1 MFSVSVAHRGIRR
14 VMALAA
20 CSAGLLPAFTLP
32 ETARAQSQASLPVID
47 VVSATTV
54 PTPATQLA
62 SSVTVI
68 TAKDLERDQRRT
80 VSDALQAVPG
90 LNVVQSGGPGA
101 QTAVFIRGSNS
112 NHVKV
117 LIDGIE
123 VSDPSNANRSFD
135 FGSLLALD
143 IERIEVLRG
152 PQSGLYGA
160 DAIGGV
166 IAITTKKGNG
176 PPRVA
181 GTIEGG
187 SFQTFNQFASLSG
200 SQDRFSYALNAAH
213 THVGA
218 TKVTPDR
225 ILPAGR
231 QSFPNSNDNQTYS
244 SKLGYDINQ
253 NVSLNWVGRYTNSRL
268 YFTGGAVPA
277 AAQSRSDFKQYATR
291 GEAVV
296 NLLDGRFKNYF
307 GVNYTDVRFETY
319 DPASPPLSVNTSQRV
334 AEDWRGVFSVA
345 PGQTLV
351 AGFDNYS
358 ESAQTSSVN
367 ARTGNHGGFL
377 EWQAEYAKRLFLVAN
392 ARNDWNDAFGSH
404 TTYRVA
410 PAAIVPMSETK
421 LKATY
426 GTGFKPPALFQLYT
440 KSSFFRGNPA
450 LQPETSKG
458 YDFGFEQPAFN
469 DRFLFGVTRYV
480 NKITNEIASDST
492 FTTLVNVNEA
502 YIRGYEAFA
511 MLAVT
516 SQFSLRTD
524 YTYTR
529 INATSDSGIVRRP
542 PHKYSV
548 KAIWNPIAPWE
559 LSATV
564 ITTSEWRDFDRVTF
578 KTIDQQGYTTVNLAT
593 SYQVNEYVKAFGR
606 IDNLFNRVTES
617 PNGFLRPGFGIFGGI
632 TVANR

>member
-1 MFSVSVAHRGIRR
+1 MFSVRVAHGGICRL
-14 VMALAA
+14 ALL
-20 CSAGLLPAFTLP
+20 SAFLLPAIAIPTI
-32 ETARAQSQASLPVID
+32 ANAQAQADLPVIE
-47 VVSATTV
+47 VTSPTRVS
-54 PTPATQLA
+54 TPANQIA

-90 LNVVQSGGPGA
+90 LNVIQSGGPGG
-101 QTAVFIRGSNS
+101 QTAVFIRGANS

-123 VSDPSNANRSFD
+123 ASDPSNSNRALD
-135 FGSLLALD
+135 FGHLQALD

-200 SQDRFSYALNAAH
+200 SQDRFNYALHAAH
-213 THVGA
+213 LHVGA
-218 TKVTPDR
+218 TPVTPAR

-231 QSFPNSNDNQTYS
+231 QSFPNWYDNQSYS
-244 SKLGYDINQ
+244 SKLGYDINEYLT
-253 NVSLNWVGRYTNSRL
+253 VNWVGRYTDSRL
-268 YFTGGAVPA
+268 YFTGGSVPA
-277 AAQSRSDFKQYATR
+277 AAQSRIDVDQYATR

-296 NLLDGRFKNYF
+296 RLFDGRFMNYF
-307 GVNYTDVRFETY
+307 GVNYTDIKSATLAAGSTTE
-319 DPASPPLSVNTSQRV
+319 SINKGQRV
-334 AEDWRGVFSVA
+334 AEDWRGVVAVA

-351 AGFDNYS
+351 MGFDNYS
-358 ESAQTSSVN
+358 ESAQATSLN
-367 ARTGNHGGFL
+367 ATTGNRGGYL

-392 ARNDWNDAFGSH
+392 VRNDWNDSFGSH
-404 TTYRVA
+404 TTFRVA
-410 PAAIVPMSETK
+410 PAAILPGPETK
-421 LKATY
+421 VKATY
-426 GTGFKPPALFQLYT
+426 GTGFKPPSLFQLYFNDP
-440 KSSFFRGNPA
+440 FFRGNPA
-450 LQPETSKG
+450 LHPETSVG
-458 YDFGFEQPAFN
+458 YDFGFEQPVFS

-480 NKITNEIASDST
+480 NKISNEIASDRT
-492 FTTLVNVNEA
+492 FTTLVNVDEA

-511 MLAVT
+511 TLVIS
-516 SQFSLRTD
+516 SQFSLRGD

-548 KAIWNPIAPWE
+548 KAIWTPTAPWE
-559 LSATV
+559 LSAAV
-564 ITTSEWRDFDRVTF
+564 ITTSSWRDFDRVTF
-578 KTIDQQGYTTVNLAT
+578 KTVDQEGYTTVNLAA
-593 SYQVNEYVKAFGR
+593 SYQVNQHLKAFGR

-617 PNGFLRPGFGIFGGI
+617 PNGFLRPGLGVFGGI